1 MATVNIHEEE
11 VQFSGLVDRAA
22 KGETVIIARAGKP
35 VAKIVPLPQVAVG
48 PSKSRL
54 GFLDGQIS
62 VPDDFDRMME
72 EEIDEMFNGKP

>member
-35 VAKIVPLPQVAVG
+35 IAKLVPLHSTPKDV
-48 PSKSRL
+48 SSRFGGL
-54 GFLDGQIS
+54 KGQIL
-62 VPDDFDRMME
+62 VPDDFDTMME
-72 EEIDEMFNGKP
+72 QEIDEMFNGK

>member
-35 VAKIVPLPQVAVG
+35 IAKLVPLHATPKDV
-48 PSKSRL
+48 SSRL
-54 GFLDGQIS
+54 GGLKGQIL
-62 VPDDFDRMME
+62 VPDDFDTMME
-72 EEIDEMFNGKP
+72 QEIDEMFNGK